1 MLGRFIARAVADDI
15 LPPKF
20 VYGYKGNVDLNPAIV
35 ALAKAETL
43 LSLRHAYT
51 RLDNVWGVSGGDK
64 PTKLLVKR
72 MKLLLEEYLSSNDI
86 QEAARCLRELDVPH
100 FHHEVVYQVRL
111 KDLGCEG
118 TGDTWRSSHVLHCLD
133 PRART
138 YARPRHS
145 CYLGD

>member
-1 MLGRFIARAVADDI
+1 MGRFIARAVADDI

-20 VYGYKGNVDLNPAIV
+20 VYGYKGNVNLKPAIA

-86 QEAARCLRELDVPH
+86 EEAARCLRELDVPH
-100 FHHEVVYQVRL
+100 FHHEVVYQVSVEAEL
-111 KDLGCEG
+111 
-118 TGDTWRSSHVLHCLD
+118 TADTRAFARCVGSHVAV
-133 PRART
+133 PGRA
-138 YARPRHS
+138 
-145 CYLGD
+145 